1 MAARGEFVG
10 ADGHRYS
17 VAFSGASVTDR
28 ELLLQGVSISMAA
41 HDRKFVGFKSTSC
54 QVQVVTDEPLID
66 LYAAHVRDIAM
77 RVVDETSG
85 EAVFCGYVVPF
96 SFDQAFTGCADVVT
110 IDCVDAVTA
119 IKDKPYLA
127 SSSVDYGCDVPA
139 DKVMRVVMSMAGDG
153 MINRIIY
160 HQNFDTQSG
169 ATSYPFKAMVAQ
181 AGFLQD
187 EMTALDAL
195 NAVCLFFGYT
205 CSMVGDM
212 LCFYDEHCMINAD
225 EGKARNAWEGT
236 VTASGHKYTR
246 KNGDASPMK
255 VVDLAERVLHNDMSV
270 SIERSYDA
278 VQINLKGSDTAV
290 LCPDVCAD
298 ENIATNEDGRG
309 TEEAWIKE
317 ELPEPVAAISAIG
330 EERLA
335 IGSKVMTLG
344 MLEGEQWIAY
354 DDPKYL
360 KGYFENGAQL
370 MRVGGKN
377 TLKLGYS
384 DNSTA
389 FTVTERGDKK
399 NYLWV
404 RNHDGNSRGAAAYQ
418 VAKLASHTGGYVELK
433 CKMYLAG
440 EDWKSVSK
448 LEGYE
453 DLEPKLE
460 TVWMS
465 VVQLRFGDVYYKTNY
480 QDNAQ
485 CQYDSARRAY
495 WPTREEMTEILT
507 TATATKHNA
516 HGKIVVPVPNDG
528 QIGLEVGWDG
538 MGLPPPYNAYGMMIE
553 QLELVGYGDEMWTEH
568 PELRCEFVTDPDNVL
583 EVDTT
588 LTTRKSVVD
597 MDTMDARYYIGVNAR
612 PSVVQGE
619 VFPCGGYMGRADEE
633 VMPATG
639 VLMEQLKE
647 RYGVPHLRYQV
658 TMEGTVNPYDTMVM
672 NGVKYTIEGYE
683 RDLVNNRMNII
694 IN

>member
-41 HDRKFVGFKSTSC
+41 HERKFVGFKSTAC

-66 LYAAHVRDIAM
+66 LYAAHVRDIAV

-139 DKVMRVVMSMAGDG
+139 DTVMRVVMSMAGDG

-160 HQNFDTQSG
+160 HQNFDSQSG

-212 LCFYDEHCMINAD
+212 LCFYDEHCMTKAD
-225 EGKARNAWEGT
+225 EGKARNAWVGT

-270 SIERSYDA
+270 SIERAYDA

-298 ENIATNEDGRG
+298 ENIATNTDGRG
-309 TEEAWIKE
+309 TEPVFIEEDIADTQNDIK
-317 ELPEPVAAISAIG
+317 LG

-335 IGSKVMTLG
+335 IGSKVMSLG
-344 MLEGEQWIAY
+344 RLSGENRVAW

-370 MRVGGKN
+370 IRAGKKES
-377 TLKLGYS
+377 LKLYYYDIDKS
-384 DNSTA
+384 DT
-389 FTVTERGDKK
+389 TRVTLRGDKK

-404 RNHDGNSRGAAAYQ
+404 RNKDGNAIGAAAEQ
-418 VAKLASHTGGYVELK
+418 VSYLSSHTGGIVELRYK
-433 CKMYLAG
+433 GYIAG
-440 EDWKSVSK
+440 EDNKRVEE
-448 LEGYE
+448 LDTE
-453 DLEPKLE
+453 LEPLIRNQ
-460 TVWMS
+460 WLGAI
-465 VVQLRFGDVYYKTNY
+465 QLRFGDVYYESDYSDDNECAYRDTMRAQWSSKDMKTI
-480 QDNAQ
+480 
-485 CQYDSARRAY
+485 RA
-495 WPTREEMTEILT
+495 
-507 TATATKHNA
+507 TATANKCNA
-516 HGKIVVPVPNDG
+516 HDKVLVPVPNDG
-528 QIGLEVGWDG
+528 QVAVIVGWPGIGLV
-538 MGLPPPYNAYGMMIE
+538 PPYNSYGLMIT
-553 QLELVGYGDEMWTEH
+553 QLELVGYGDEMWSEH
-568 PELRCEFVTDPDNVL
+568 PELRHEWVSEPEHVL
-583 EVDTT
+583 DVETT

-597 MDTMDARYYIGVNAR
+597 AETMDVKDYVGVNAR
-612 PSVVQGE
+612 PSVVAGE
-619 VFPCGGYMGRADEE
+619 VFPCGGYMGRSDSE

-658 TMEGTVNPYDTMVM
+658 TMEGVINPYDTVVL
-672 NGVKYTIEGYE
+672 NGAKYTIEGYE